1 MGAVGFTTCGGPFS
15 ASSCTLGSASTNPT
29 TGAVSTSCAVSF
41 TPNAVAIHTITASYS
56 GDTTHATSS
65 GTTVVTASTHAPTT
79 DLNSQPD
86 SVPGVIPTSCTA
98 TVTDAT
104 PGSASAPTGTVGF
117 TNSFFFLMIRR
128 PPRSTLFPYTTLFR
142 SSTSCAVSFTPNAV
156 AIHTITASYSGDTTH
171 AMSSGT
177 TVVTALT
184 HATTTGVNC
193 MPASVPVG
201 SATSCTATVTDAT
214 PGSASAPTGTVGFT
228 NSGGTFSAS
237 SCTLGSASTNPT
249 TGAVTSSCAVSFTPN
264 AVAIHTITASYS
276 GDTTH
281 AMSSGTTVVTA
292 LTHAT
297 TTGVNCMPASV
308 PVGSAT
314 SCTAT
319 VTDATPGSAS
329 APTGTVGFTN
339 SGGTFSAS
347 SCTLGSASTNPTTGA
362 VTS

>member
-1 MGAVGFTTCGGPFS
+1 
-15 ASSCTLGSASTNPT
+15 
-29 TGAVSTSCAVSF
+29 
-41 TPNAVAIHTITASYS
+41 
-56 GDTTHATSS
+56 
-65 GTTVVTASTHAPTT
+65 
-79 DLNSQPD
+79 
-86 SVPGVIPTSCTA
+86 
-98 TVTDAT
+98 
-104 PGSASAPTGTVGF
+104 
-117 TNSFFFLMIRR
+117 
-128 PPRSTLFPYTTLFR
+128 
-142 SSTSCAVSFTPNAV
+142 
-156 AIHTITASYSGDTTH
+156 
-171 AMSSGT
+171 MSSGT

-237 SCTLGSASTNPT
+237 SWTLGSASTNPT
-249 TGAVTSSCAVSFTPN
+249 TGAASTRCAVSFTPN

-292 LTHAT
+292 LTHAPPPRGT
-297 TTGVNCMPASV
+297 TLLPSRR
-308 PVGSAT
+308 SSDLT

-347 SCTLGSASTNPTTGA
+347 S
-362 VTS
+362 

>member
-1 MGAVGFTTCGGPFS
+1 M
-15 ASSCTLGSASTNPT
+15 
-29 TGAVSTSCAVSF
+29 
-41 TPNAVAIHTITASYS
+41 
-56 GDTTHATSS
+56 SS
-65 GTTVVTASTHAPTT
+65 GTTVVTALTHATT
-79 DLNSQPD
+79 PGVWSMEV
-86 SVPGVIPTSCTA
+86 SVPVGSATSCTA

-117 TNSFFFLMIRR
+117 TNSGGTFSASSCTLGSA
-128 PPRSTLFPYTTLFR
+128 STNPTTGAV
-142 SSTSCAVSFTPNAV
+142 STSCAVSFTPNAV

-237 SCTLGSASTNPT
+237 SCTLGSAS
-249 TGAVTSSCAVSFTPN
+249 SFSTAAAASDIYTLTFP
-264 AVAIHTITASYS
+264 AALPIFHTITASYS

-297 TTGVNCMPASV
+297 T
-308 PVGSAT
+308 
-314 SCTAT
+314 
-319 VTDATPGSAS
+319 
-329 APTGTVGFTN
+329 
-339 SGGTFSAS
+339 
-347 SCTLGSASTNPTTGA
+347 
-362 VTS
+362 